1 MVCSRN
7 SFIYHKLIKEFNNGN
22 LMLDVDSKNDIFNF
36 YLKNF
41 SKIFRNSNFTYYIKN
56 LFYSFRK
63 IEDYKTTM
71 KEVGILA
78 SSYKSENYLK
88 NYLKNVNNQS
98 FKNFDLYFEHIIPSK
113 KEKKY

>member
-1 MVCSRN
+1 
-7 SFIYHKLIKEFNNGN
+7 
-22 LMLDVDSKNDIFNF
+22 
-36 YLKNF
+36 
-41 SKIFRNSNFTYYIKN
+41 
-56 LFYSFRK
+56 
-63 IEDYKTTM
+63 M

-113 KEKKY
+113 KEKKNIKEI

>member
-1 MVCSRN
+1 
-7 SFIYHKLIKEFNNGN
+7 
-22 LMLDVDSKNDIFNF
+22 
-36 YLKNF
+36 
-41 SKIFRNSNFTYYIKN
+41 
-56 LFYSFRK
+56 
-63 IEDYKTTM
+63 M

-113 KEKKY
+113 EKNIKKSNFPVEKIKYSLHEDLISLLKAWNNIIEDLIVSTYVYGILTI